1 MTQTSRAL
9 QPFGTSV
16 FARMSALATAHGA
29 INLGQGFPDFD
40 APAFLRNRVE
50 AALAGPTG
58 QYVRSMG
65 LPILTKAIAMQA
77 RHRLGV
83 EPDWER
89 EIVVTTGATEGIA
102 AAILGIVNPGDEV
115 LIMDPGYDS
124 YAACVAMAGA
134 TAVRV
139 RLDPTTF
146 EVPWSTL
153 EASVSTRTRL
163 LILNSPHNPS
173 GRISNSDELTRIA
186 RLAIANDIIVLSD
199 EVYEHL
205 VFEGEATSISTL
217 PGMRER
223 TIVLGSLGK
232 TYSCT
237 GWKIGWAIAPAPLA
251 HAVQAAHQFLTF
263 CAPAPFQAAAAEAV
277 AALAPGSRYLVEY
290 IADYRRRLAALA
302 DPLEAGGLE
311 IRRPEGTY
319 FMLVR
324 TDRFPGES
332 EEEVA
337 RWLVEHAG
345 VAGIPI
351 SPFCAEG
358 SPEGGWLRLA
368 FCKAPELLREA
379 ASRLV
384 RAAR

>member
-1 MTQTSRAL
+1 
-9 QPFGTSV
+9 
-16 FARMSALATAHGA
+16 MSALASAHGA

-40 APAFLRNRVE
+40 APAFLRRRVD
-50 AALAGPTG
+50 AALSGPTG

-65 LPILTKAIAMQA
+65 LPALCQAIASHA
-77 RHRLGV
+77 RHRLGAV
-83 EPDWER
+83 PEWDR

-102 AAILGIVNPGDEV
+102 AAILGAVNAGDEV
-115 LIMDPGYDS
+115 LLMDPGYDS

-134 TAVRV
+134 TAVRI

-146 EVPWSTL
+146 EVPWAAL
-153 EASVSTRTRL
+153 EAAVSARTRM

-173 GRISNSDELTRIA
+173 GRIFGRDELARLA
-186 RLAIANDIIVLSD
+186 RLAIKHDIIVLSD

-205 VFEGEATSISTL
+205 IFQGEAISISTF

-232 TYSCT
+232 TFSCT

-251 HAVQAAHQFLTF
+251 SAVQSAHQFLTF
-263 CAPAPFQAAAAEAV
+263 CAPAPVQAAAAEVV
-277 AALAPGSRYLVEY
+277 ADLAPGAPYLVEY
-290 IADYRRRLAALA
+290 VADYRRRLAALA

-311 IRRPEGTY
+311 IRRPQGTY

-324 TDRFPGES
+324 TDRFPGGT
-332 EEEVA
+332 EEEAA

-345 VAGIPI
+345 VAGIPL
-351 SPFCAEG
+351 SPFCAPG

-368 FCKAPELLREA
+368 FCKDIALLGEA